1 MYRHFERELELLKRE
16 LIRMGSLVEE
26 QIAHSLEALER
37 DDDAL
42 AGRVKET
49 DIEVDAMEIAIDK
62 RIERLLALNQ
72 PVAVDLR
79 LLIAALKMNNDLER
93 MGDQARNIAEH
104 VIQIQGVPGE
114 LINRMQIRQMAD
126 LASRMVRDSLNAFI
140 YQDVSLAYGVLEQD
154 DMVDQLHQQAYR
166 IGAAYMREK
175 PEDIENC
182 LHMLSVA
189 KNLER
194 IADLATNIAED
205 VVFLVEARI
214 IKHRGRLE
222 SRPDS
227 GHGN

>member
-1 MYRHFERELELLKRE
+1 MHRHFERELEQLKRE

-26 QIAHSLEALER
+26 QIAKSLEALER
-37 DDDAL
+37 DDDLL
-42 AGRVKET
+42 AQQVKET

-62 RIERLLALNQ
+62 RVERLLALNQ
-72 PVAVDLR
+72 PVAIDLR

-104 VIQIQGVPGE
+104 VIKIEGVPGE
-114 LINRMQIRQMAD
+114 LMELMNIRRMAELTSQ
-126 LASRMVRDSLNAFI
+126 MVRDCLNAFI
-140 YQDVSLAYGVLEQD
+140 YQDVELAYRVLEQD
-154 DMVDQLHQQAYR
+154 DAVDELHQRVYQV
-166 IGAAYMREK
+166 GAGYMRNK
-175 PEDIENC
+175 PEDITNC
-182 LHMLSVA
+182 LHILAVA

-222 SRPDS
+222 S
-227 GHGN
+227 

>member
-175 PEDIENC
+175 PDDIENC

-214 IKHRGRLE
+214 IKHQGRLE